1 MSNVWMIVADA
12 MSASNVAGIAVSAGA
27 PVDALVFGDAEMAEA
42 VAKLGVATVTRYDV
56 DATLAEAYAPAI
68 AEKAAAEALAAVIL
82 SDNATARALA
92 GAIAVKVGA
101 AVATS
106 VVSVSIADAQATVE
120 QLVAEG
126 EGVQVLKTSAPVV
139 CVIADGGPDAEEGAA
154 VAVQDGVADAIDA
167 LKVVATNAEGEGAA
181 GLLTAEKVVGVG
193 LGIGGKENLALVN
206 DLADALGAAVACT
219 LPLCDNY
226 HWFEHS
232 SVVGTSTQKIS
243 PRLYLCCGSSGAPQH
258 MAGVRSAKVIVAI
271 NNDPEAPIFRE
282 CSYGIVG
289 DAVKVLPVLTSA
301 VKGA

>member
-68 AEKAAAEALAAVIL
+68 AEKAAAEAPAAVIL

-126 EGVQVLKTSAPVV
+126 EAVQVLKTSAPVV

>member
-1 MSNVWMIVADA
+1 MGNVWMIVADT
-12 MSASNVAGIAVSAGA
+12 MSASNVAGIAVNAGA
-27 PVDALVFGDAEMAEA
+27 PVDALVFGDAKMAED

-56 DATLAEAYAPAI
+56 EATLAEAYAPAI
-68 AEKAAAEALAAVIL
+68 AEKAAAEAPAAVVL

-92 GAIAVKVGA
+92 GAIAVKAGA

-106 VVSVSIADAQATVE
+106 VVSVNVADGQATVE

-126 EGVQVLKTSAPVV
+126 EGVQVLKASAPVV

-154 VAVQDGVADAIDA
+154 VAVQDGAADAADA
-167 LKVVATNAEGEGAA
+167 LKVVATNAEDEGAT

-243 PRLYLCCGSSGAPQH
+243 PRLYLCAGSSGAPQH

-271 NNDPEAPIFRE
+271 NNDPEAPVFRE

-289 DAVKVLPVLTSA
+289 DLEKVLPALTAA

>member
-1 MSNVWMIVADA
+1 MSNLWMIVADA

>member
-12 MSASNVAGIAVSAGA
+12 MSASNVAGVATNADA
-27 PVDALVFGDAEMAEA
+27 PVDALVFGDAKMAED
-42 VAKLGVATVTRYDV
+42 VAKLGVASVTRYDV
-56 DATLAEAYAPAI
+56 SSTMAEAYAPAI
-68 AEKAAAEALAAVIL
+68 AQKAADEAPAAVVL

-106 VVSVSIADAQATVE
+106 VVSLKVAGAESTVE

-126 EGVQVLKTSAPVV
+126 EAVQVLKSAKPVV

-154 VAVQDGVADAIDA
+154 VAVAEGAAEASDA
-167 LKVVATNAEGEGAA
+167 LKVIATNAEGEGAA

-193 LGIGGKENLALVN
+193 LGIGGKENLALID
-206 DLADALGAAVACT
+206 DLAGALGAAVACT

-243 PRLYLCCGSSGAPQH
+243 PRLYISCGSSGAPQH

-282 CSYGIVG
+282 CTYGIIG
-289 DAVKVLPVLTSA
+289 DAVKVLPVLTEA
-301 VKGA
+301 VKSA

>member
-27 PVDALVFGDAEMAEA
+27 PVDALVFGDAKMAED

-68 AEKAAAEALAAVIL
+68 AEKAAAEAPAAVIL

>member
-1 MSNVWMIVADA
+1 MSNVWMIVTDA
-12 MSASNVAGIAVSAGA
+12 MSASNVAGIAVNAGA
-27 PVDALVFGDAEMAEA
+27 PVDALVFGDARLAED

-56 DATLAEAYAPAI
+56 EATPAEAYAPTI
-68 AEKAAAEALAAVIL
+68 SEKAAAEAPAAVIL
-82 SDNATARALA
+82 SDNATARAIA

-106 VVSVSIADAQATVE
+106 VISVDITDGQTTVE

-126 EGVQVLKTSAPVV
+126 DGVQVLKASEPVV
-139 CVIADGGPDAEEGAA
+139 CVIADGGPDAEEGIA
-154 VAVQDGVADAIDA
+154 VAVQDGAADTIDT
-167 LKVVATNAEGEGAA
+167 LKVVATNAEGEGAS
-181 GLLTAEKVVGVG
+181 GLLTADKVVGVG

-258 MAGVRSAKVIVAI
+258 LAGVRSAKVIVAI

-282 CSYGIVG
+282 CDYGIIG
-289 DAVKVLPVLTSA
+289 DVVEVLPLLTA
-301 VKGA
+301 TVKDA